1 MRVIA
6 VVNQKGGCGKTTTTV
21 NLAAR
26 LAADGASVLA
36 VDLDPQAH
44 TTLAL
49 GVDPDE
55 LVDNVYE
62 VLLAP
67 EDTHPLSEIVVNV
80 SERLD
85 LAPSGIALS
94 AIEQKF
100 GAEATESPT
109 ERLAIALE
117 KLPVPYD
124 YVIIDCP
131 PNVGML
137 TFNALRAASEVII
150 PLEMSFFAID
160 GVQKLLETI
169 GLLSDRIGHEL
180 SVRILPT
187 LYDGRTKY
195 ARSTLGEIRELF
207 KDLCFDSVI
216 RINVK
221 LREAAQHGKPIH
233 RYAASANG
241 AIDYAAL
248 ALEVEATPPDVQQPP
263 IAHVEDEAHEALLSK
278 LREVTVRFRDPSAGD
293 VRIAGDFNGWIPD
306 KGVRSVIESKEHTRV
321 WTKVL
326 HLPPGTYQYRYVV
339 DGEWRQDPANPE
351 SLPSASGRQNSILII
366 A

>member
-21 NLAAR
+21 NLAAS

-55 LVDNVYE
+55 LIDNVYE
-62 VLLAP
+62 VLLDP
-67 EDTHPLSEIVVNV
+67 EDTHHLSQVVVNV

-85 LAPSGIALS
+85 LVPSGIALS
-94 AIEQKF
+94 AIEQKL
-100 GAEATESPT
+100 GAQATESPT

-117 KLPVPYD
+117 KLPAPYD

-169 GLLSDRIGHEL
+169 DLLSERIRHDL

-187 LYDGRTKY
+187 LYDGRTRF
-195 ARSTLGEIRELF
+195 ARETLQDIRELF
-207 KDLCFDSVI
+207 GERCFDTVI
-216 RINVK
+216 RQNVK
-221 LREAAQHGKPIH
+221 LREAVRRGLPVSHFAP
-233 RYAASANG
+233 ATTG
-241 AIDYAAL
+241 AIDYGAL
-248 ALEVEATPPDVQQPP
+248 ALEVEAGAPAELAIRDPMPFPETPP
-263 IAHVEDEAHEALLSK
+263 E
-278 LREVTVRFRDPSAGD
+278 REVELHFSDIGAVD
-293 VRIAGDFNGWIPD
+293 VRIAGDFNGWVPD
-306 KGVRSVIESKEHTRV
+306 KNVRSRIDTTADIRV
-321 WTKVL
+321 WTKIL
-326 HLPPGTYQYRYVV
+326 HLGPGTYQYRYVV
-339 DGEWRQDPANPE
+339 DGEWCEDPENPR
-351 SLPSASGRQNSILII
+351 SVPGPTGQPNSILIVS
-366 A
+366 